1 MTRFLLNPLKCFFP
15 QTIAFSVALPA
26 SQRLRAGGSEAAQE
40 EVPGA
45 SAPALPLQRPHAQ

>member
-26 SQRLRAGGSEAAQE
+26 SQRLRAGDSEAAQE
-40 EVPGA
+40 DVPGA